1 MGLSMDVLQIF
12 VFVDV
17 FLSRRNPGKGLEMVN
32 RCVCPTY
39 FRSIARALVL
49 DARNMD
55 GRNVSAR
62 NIDDSCRR
70 SVSRLV
76 DISRVILW

>member
-1 MGLSMDVLQIF
+1 M
-12 VFVDV
+12 
-17 FLSRRNPGKGLEMVN
+17 
-32 RCVCPTY
+32 
-39 FRSIARALVL
+39 

-55 GRNVSAR
+55 ARNSDARNMDARNVSAR
-62 NIDDSCRR
+62 NVDDSCRR